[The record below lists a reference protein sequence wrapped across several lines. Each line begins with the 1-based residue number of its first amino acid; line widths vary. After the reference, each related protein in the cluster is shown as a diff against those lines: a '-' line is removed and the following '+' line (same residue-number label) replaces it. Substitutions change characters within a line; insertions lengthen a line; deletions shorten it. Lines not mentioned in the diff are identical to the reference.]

1 MASVWLNL
9 SSFIVLLCPG
19 HDLPSVTLEEGEIEL
34 GFGPWPKEA
43 GGVSFNVVTR
53 SQVEY
58 SNQFISYLND
68 SDKCVHVNHFS
79 LIGCVTHKNKL

>member
-9 SSFIVLLCPG
+9 SSFIVCLFPG
-19 HDLPSVTLEEGEIEL
+19 HDLPSVTLEEAEIEL

-43 GGVSFNVVTR
+43 GGVSFNVVAR

-68 SDKCVHVNHFS
+68 SDEMCPRYHFS
-79 LIGCVTHKNKL
+79 LIQCVTHKNKL